1 MITNLIALLCVI
13 TLMFN
18 ASNSAAATEPLRV
31 GVVPQFELRRI
42 NTIWTPLLERLGRDT
57 GLSFQLDIAPSIP
70 AFEQSLNAGQY
81 DLAYMNPYQ
90 FIVAHKRQ
98 GYEALVRDHGA
109 DLSGI
114 IVVAVDSPIT
124 SVAMLD
130 GKTIAFPSPNAMGA
144 ALLPRAELARKFHVN
159 ITEKYVRT
167 HSSVYLSV
175 ALGTVDA
182 GAGILSTFELLEP
195 QIKSRLR
202 ILHETGHT
210 PPHPFA
216 AHPRVPAAL
225 HHRIALAFVALAAEP
240 TGAELLAEVPMKRA
254 GPAQS
259 DDYAGLSRLG
269 LQDFYVDQ

>member
-1 MITNLIALLCVI
+1 MKTKLITLLCLSFLAF
-13 TLMFN
+13 TPT
-18 ASNSAAATEPLRV
+18 SWGGAAEVLRV

-42 NTIWTPLLERLGRDT
+42 NTVWTPLLERLSHDT

-90 FIVAHKRQ
+90 FIVARKRQ

-114 IVVAVDSPIT
+114 IVVALDSPIT

-130 GKTIAFPSPNAMGA
+130 GKTVAFPSPNAMGA
-144 ALLPRAELARKFHVN
+144 ALLPRAELARKFHVS

-225 HHRIALAFVALAAEP
+225 RHRIAQAFLALATEP
-240 TGAELLAEVPMKRA
+240 AGAELLAEIPMKRA